1 MGNVA
6 DIINR
11 CRSLGDETEWFEY
24 KQGDAVDNA
33 DDIGEYI
40 SALSNGAA
48 MQGESFGYLIW
59 GIDNDTHKY
68 TNTKFNYQKDVNH
81 EPFQHYLSR
90 YVTPTIYPCCKDSAD
105 CIQRCSVHPYWFKQ
119 GKAQEISGS

>member
-1 MGNVA
+1 MGYVA
-6 DIINR
+6 EIIER

-24 KQGDAVDNA
+24 KQDNAVSNA

-59 GIDNDTHKY
+59 GIHNNTHEL
-68 TNTKFNYQKDVNH
+68 TGTTFNY
-81 EPFQHYLSR
+81 
-90 YVTPTIYPCCKDSAD
+90 
-105 CIQRCSVHPYWFKQ
+105 
-119 GKAQEISGS
+119 